1 MSALLTYF
9 FVSKVE
15 LRRLFS
21 DRGEYFFH
29 VRERNLLYVEVQS
42 ELSATID
49 VHSRR
54 VLVCNMQ
61 RATRQA
67 TQPLSERKGA

>member
-15 LRRLFS
+15 LRGLLS
-21 DRGEYFFH
+21 DCGEYFFH
-29 VRERNLLYVEVQS
+29 VRERNLLYAEIQS
-42 ELSATID
+42 ELLATVD
-49 VHSRR
+49 VYSRQ

-61 RATRQA
+61 RDKR
-67 TQPLSERKGA
+67 PSH